1 MTTNPTFSSAGFDL
15 DALAEALPHTDGTKK
30 EEDVVYEIGGGATRV
45 STTTTTQTANEEGEA
60 DTNKRTTN
68 DNTTDDNDNTVL
80 QVALDL
86 KEQGNVA
93 YKAGEYSLAYDKY
106 TAAIDATPGPFTG
119 ADLWQHYK
127 TWQQDANTRARQAL
141 NDRDVGKQS
150 SSPDKD
156 NNTSS
161 DGEENDDTK
170 PATKASDEPHSNDD
184 DKSSDDDNNTTFVP
198 PTNHPHGTTLA
209 VFYCNRAAALM
220 GLERYQEAADDAQ
233 VSLWLHPTY
242 LKAHVRASQAQERL
256 GNSEPALQH
265 AQTAVE
271 VATADSTTSP
281 HTLRQLR
288 HTAARLQ
295 RDHDQKMEQLKTE
308 TMAKLKDLGNS
319 ILGNFGLSLDN
330 FQAVQDPNTGSYSIS
345 FDQSNNNNNGSN
357 NNNNA
362 ANNNQE

>member
-30 EEDVVYEIGGGATRV
+30 KEDVVYEIGGGATRV
-45 STTTTTQTANEEGEA
+45 STTTSAQKEAEA

-68 DNTTDDNDNTVL
+68 DNNEDDTNTNVL

-119 ADLWQHYK
+119 SDLWEHYK
-127 TWQQDANTRARQAL
+127 TWQQDANARARQAL
-141 NDRDVGKQS
+141 NERDVVKPS

-161 DGEENDDTK
+161 DGEENGDAK
-170 PATKASDEPHSNDD
+170 PAPNASDEPHSNDD
-184 DKSSDDDNNTTFVP
+184 DKSSDDDNNTAFVP

-209 VFYCNRAAALM
+209 VFYCNRAAALL
-220 GLERYQEAADDAQ
+220 GLERYQDAADDAQ

-265 AQTAVE
+265 AQKAVT
-271 VATADSTTSP
+271 VALADSTTSP

-288 HTAARLQ
+288 QTAARLQ

-345 FDQSNNNNNGSN
+345 FDQNNNNGSN
-357 NNNNA
+357 NTA
-362 ANNNQE
+362 SNNQE